1 MHKWKTNK
9 TSIGKRRTRAWIA
22 SKTLLSAT
30 LLLPLGLNAHAQTVV
45 IGPDHEPDRTPDSSR
60 PGNRLSIGGFSFNL
74 GAQAELLT
82 LRDRVIPDALPDQLV
97 FTTTANPAAIAAAAG
112 VDLLESTPLQSLKT
126 VLVVVRL
133 RRSDTLDAAET
144 RLAAQAGLQDLQQ
157 NLLSQSLGD
166 ADVSLPKR
174 FAVHRLSNAATQHVS
189 GTIAMIDTA
198 VALDHAALK
207 GARIEQTSFITD
219 ATPAMHGTALAGLIV
234 GTSVEVP
241 GVARG
246 ARLVNL
252 AAFTQRKD
260 GISVATTSN
269 LAKAMDAA
277 AMLKPDVL
285 NLSFGGKNDPL
296 LTRLLDEINRRGVC
310 VAAAGGNGGARAAVP
325 FPASHPASLAVAAID
340 DKLKP
345 YAVATHSARIDVS
358 AVGVDVFVPVPAA
371 KGGGYRRMS
380 GSSMATAF
388 VAGNLLRMHE
398 CTRSHDPHA
407 MRASV
412 KAAAQDLGAVGPD
425 PVFGAGLFR
434 LPEKKNVIALNLL
447 SSSHDW

>member
-1 MHKWKTNK
+1 MSKRGIHQWGIDTRRI
-9 TSIGKRRTRAWIA
+9 SQRIARRTVLSAA
-22 SKTLLSAT
+22 LLLS
-30 LLLPLGLNAHAQTVV
+30 LGPTAQAQTIDV
-45 IGPDHEPDRTPDSSR
+45 GPRHEPDRPRS
-60 PGNRLSIGGFSFNL
+60 GNRLSFGGFSLDL
-74 GAQAELLT
+74 GALGALLA
-82 LRDRVIPDALPDQLV
+82 LRDSAIPDALSDQVV
-97 FTTTANPAAIAAAAG
+97 FTTTADASAIAAAAG
-112 VDLLESTPLQSLKT
+112 VDVIESAPLQSLNT

-133 RRSDTLDAAET
+133 RKGDRLAAAQA
-144 RLAAQAGLQDLQQ
+144 RLAAQSGVQDMQQ
-157 NLLSQSLGD
+157 NQLSQSLGD
-166 ADVSLPKR
+166 TGAALPKR
-174 FAVHRLSNAATQHVS
+174 FAAHGLSDTATQHVS

-198 VALDHAALK
+198 IALDHAALK
-207 GARIEQTSFITD
+207 GARIKQTSFVAD
-219 ATPAMHGTALAGLIV
+219 ASPAAHGTALAGLIV
-234 GTSVEVP
+234 GTSAEVP

-246 ARLVNL
+246 ARLVNF

-260 GISVATTSN
+260 GVSVATTSN

-277 AMLKPDVL
+277 AILKPEVL

-296 LTRLLDEINRRGVC
+296 LVRLLDEINRRGVC

-345 YAVATHSARIDVS
+345 YAFATHAARIDIA

-388 VAGNLLRMHE
+388 VAGNLLRMPE
-398 CTRSHDPHA
+398 CASGHDTRA

-412 KAAAQDLGAVGPD
+412 RAAAQDLGVAGPD
-425 PVFGAGLFR
+425 PVYGAGLFR
-434 LPEKKNVIALNLL
+434 LPEKKFSIR
-447 SSSHDW
+447 